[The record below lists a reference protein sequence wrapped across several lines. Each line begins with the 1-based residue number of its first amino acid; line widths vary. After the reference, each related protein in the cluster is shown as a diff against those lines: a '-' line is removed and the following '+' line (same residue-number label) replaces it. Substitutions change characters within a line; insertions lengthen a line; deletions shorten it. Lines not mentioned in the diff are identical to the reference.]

1 MMTNPHKIR
10 LFTWVVSLISA
21 IAMFLPAQ
29 NAFSATVVSNP
40 PTAYW
45 LEIQG
50 AIGPAVADYVVR
62 GLGKAA
68 EDKASVVILQMDTPG
83 GLYESMRE
91 IDKAILASSVPVATF
106 VYPSGARAASA
117 GTYILYASHFAVMAP
132 GTNLGAAT
140 PVSIGV
146 LGSSSE
152 KTGKDQPESTLA
164 HKAINDATAY
174 IRSLAQLRGR
184 NVEWAVQAVVKGES
198 LSAKEALDKHVI
210 DFMSDNTQSLL
221 ADLNGRHTEINGKT
235 VTLQTDN
242 IVLKKIKPDWRTR
255 FLSVITDPSIAY
267 LLLLVG
273 VYGLFIEFM
282 SPGVVAPGVLGTIAL
297 LIALYALQL
306 LPINYVGLGLI
317 LLGIGFWGA
326 EVFVTSHG
334 LLAVAGLV
342 AFVLGSVMLIDT
354 KVPGFGIPLPLILGV
369 SVFSVAF
376 IGVILRMIIG
386 SKITPEVTGREE
398 LLSSNGVVEAVEG
411 NRYYVRVKG
420 ELWQAESQATLQVG
434 ELVAVKS
441 LQGLI
446 LKVDPIN
453 SRKGD

>member
-1 MMTNPHKIR
+1 MRTKPHSIP
-10 LFTWVVSLISA
+10 LFTLLASLLSTLVVLFS
-21 IAMFLPAQ
+21 AQ
-29 NAFSATVVSNP
+29 NAFSAEVVSNP
-40 PTAYW
+40 SSAYI
-45 LEIQG
+45 LQIQG

-62 GLGKAA
+62 GLDKAA
-68 EDKASVVILQMDTPG
+68 EAKATVVVLEIDTPG
-83 GLYESMRE
+83 GLAESMRV
-91 IDKAILASSVPVATF
+91 IDQAILASQVPVATF

-140 PVSIGV
+140 PVAIGG

-152 KTGKDQPESTLA
+152 KAGKDQQESTLM
-164 HKAINDATAY
+164 HKATSDATAY

-184 NVEWAVQAVVKGES
+184 NVEWAVQAVVKAES

-210 DFMSDNTQSLL
+210 DFMADNTQTLL

-235 VTLQTDN
+235 VTLETSN

-267 LLLLVG
+267 LLFLVG

-282 SPGVVAPGVLGTIAL
+282 SPGVIAPGVLGTIAL

-306 LPINYVGLGLI
+306 LPISYVGLGLI
-317 LLGIGFWGA
+317 LVGIGFWGA

-334 LLAVAGLV
+334 ILAIAGLV
-342 AFVLGSVMLIDT
+342 AFVLGSVMLFDT
-354 KVPGFGIPLPLILGV
+354 KAPGFAIPLSLILSV

-376 IGVILRMIIG
+376 IGVILRMVIG
-386 SKITPEVTGREE
+386 SRKTLEVTGREE
-398 LLSSNGVVEAVEG
+398 LLRSTGVVEAVEG
-411 NRYYVRVKG
+411 NRYQVRVKG
-420 ELWQAESQATLQVG
+420 ELWQAESQSTLHVG
-434 ELVAVKS
+434 QFVAVKS
-441 LQGLI
+441 LHGLI
-446 LKVDPIN
+446 LTVDSIN
-453 SRKGD
+453 SKEGD